1 MSCRIIT
8 SPITGKEE
16 TSQTWND
23 IRALVATEEE
33 ADKLYNQL
41 RSDEFK
47 NWFGDWTR
55 PNRGRVSKVV
65 NSIGEP
71 LVVYHGTDK
80 EFNTFDQAAEK
91 QTIADQGFYFAP
103 TRNQVKGTYGD
114 NIIPAFINA
123 NVLISDTRL
132 ERISEKKKLELQSQG
147 YDGYVYSYN
156 NKLSSADDIV
166 VFEPN
171 QIKSVFNVGTF
182 GVDKGGYDNT
192 KAGFVEVE
200 GGADA
205 QAKKM
210 AELKEKGAVRV
221 KPVTGGVSF
230 YFDPNNI
237 NFQLEGVPAS
247 KANKATLDII
257 KTAAAKMGISIEELD
272 QYTKDAKLDIEPN
285 VVGLSHIQRT
295 GNAVKAVIAIA
306 EGREDQALT
315 EEYVHIARAIVEQ
328 TNPQLVT
335 SMIAKIDRFK
345 IYDAVYKEYSKNPKY
360 QLSNGKPDIRKIKM
374 EAVDK
379 LMTELLI
386 NQNEGST
393 EFPELMEEKNRSM
406 LMEWWNTVLDFIRG
420 IYSKTNIDI
429 FKSTADIINS
439 GNIEGTVQDIKQDAL
454 FYQLKNNTKVDEAYN
469 RIMSEANK
477 MKGPNPEIVDA
488 AGKVIKARHYIYD
501 NVKEIFNTVSKKVK
515 SKFPDRRSDLQK
527 KLDDM
532 KKDWG
537 SDGHRFIEK
546 FIGKALIDK
555 NGYKLADPLDIE
567 IDTNIEPK
575 LQEKIK
581 GFAIQLVN
589 SYPPGTRFLVEKMV
603 VNTKTKDMLASTIDF
618 IAIAPNEKGDD
629 IKVDIFDWKFS
640 NINKSIN
647 DDIPGYKTSEWNAQM
662 NEYEIM
668 LINYGFK
675 RSQLRHTRMVP
686 FITGYVHAISGDTKS
701 PLLLSTL
708 EVGDPTNMNA
718 NDIYTLP
725 VPSLNELTD
734 NPEVDRL
741 ISALRAQW
749 QKLNALQVDPEKK
762 QTKKAQL
769 AQISIAIRNL
779 QVRLNFA
786 PITAIADTFFKNAG
800 EAIKGFDGINY
811 DNLSAEELNDKLGN
825 LIEYKKSALKFV
837 DIDQVFLSAYPKE
850 GLNSDNKIIREKLEH
865 NAALAKRLLEKID
878 QLQTNYAISLTLKQ
892 GIADNVEEIR
902 TKDGKFKAERAVIGL
917 VKSFFEGTQIP
928 AKLIKLGSKLVL
940 LSKNKVTL
948 AVARKLDEFKPILLA
963 LEKEAAG
970 QGKSAFDLIG
980 TIEDTKLNLIKKINP
995 KFYKDYKDAKENKD
1009 KQFLLDNVDLVKYK
1023 ELAEEAIQ
1031 KQIQEIE
1038 NTTYDVSDVN
1048 NNNNIRD
1055 IKIKNVRNSLDIT
1068 KDKFDGYNDYTF
1080 DRLFRK
1086 SMLED
1091 KHISEEYKKLAKN
1104 EAALNAWKFFIDLNE
1119 RAYKAGYLEEQG
1131 MSFFPLMEATIF
1143 KKIEQSKSGLG
1154 DAGNFLKD
1162 LYTTTEDESTNL
1174 SKIDPETGEL
1184 DRRIPKPFL
1193 RSKKPVEALSRD
1205 VAKIGTLWVKALYEY
1220 ENTKGLEN
1228 TLLTLAAVEENK
1240 GSIITD
1246 GDKVVF
1252 DGSIPRVNYGK
1263 NENASIMNAIVDDYL
1278 YGKSEDNS
1286 SLGNT
1291 QLGNVVS
1298 KLNKDKEVGEKR
1310 VTNVK
1315 KAIKNADILTRALAV
1330 GWKPLIS
1337 IANSFGNNFQAYINS
1352 GDNYKYAEY
1361 LENTGRVVSGAFSKE
1376 KKAILHLINPLNED
1390 ISTEKLREITKEI
1403 GIGRWL
1409 STWSF
1414 SDVMMVTNSFPEKR
1428 LQYANALSF
1437 IDNSMVKGGKIVNI
1451 RKELAKE
1458 DRATKYK
1465 MTFTERRQLESTF
1478 EERVTKLKETNSL
1491 EKNVKI
1497 EGDKIS
1503 IEGVS
1508 DDALAEYRTTVVE
1521 YNRDLNGQMSVD
1533 NKAAFTRDTIF
1544 KSFMMFK
1551 TWIPKQVIL
1560 RGKDIAKNAVTG
1572 DWEYGRGR
1580 VFLKVWAQ
1588 LGTRNIMKMRD
1599 IITGSEEGLRI
1610 MDEILQAKKEEYLK
1624 KYGEEL
1630 VISDEEFYDMMRSEL
1645 ENQIK
1650 ELKLLVG
1657 LMAMFAAAGAA
1668 IPDDDDTLDAA
1679 TKNRYKYLMKG
1690 MHKIQDELSFYY
1702 NPVSME
1708 SITKGSLIPSLG
1720 LLSKTY
1726 KIFTNTAAEGYG
1738 FATGDEQMMKK
1749 AYPLKYTFNI
1759 VPGVYQAM
1767 NEVVPY
1773 VFPEVS
1779 KELGIRVSSE
1789 SRTR

>member
-1 MSCRIIT
+1 MNTCNVRQNSI
-8 SPITGKEE
+8 
-16 TSQTWND
+16 D
-23 IRALVATEEE
+23 ALVKKGAIDSSMTIVDGGLFNELNQTYSDIAKNKYGVKNEGLLFNKE
-33 ADKLYNQL
+33 VKEVPRLGAPVYNREDTKSVL
-41 RSDEFK
+41 K
-47 NWFGDWTR
+47 AV
-55 PNRGRVSKVV
+55 PN
-65 NSIGEP
+65 NEM
-71 LVVYHGTDK
+71 
-80 EFNTFDQAAEK
+80 FD
-91 QTIADQGFYFAP
+91 
-103 TRNQVKGTYGD
+103 
-114 NIIPAFINA
+114 
-123 NVLISDTRL
+123 
-132 ERISEKKKLELQSQG
+132 ELQ
-147 YDGYVYSYN
+147 N
-156 NKLSSADDIV
+156 N
-166 VFEPN
+166 
-171 QIKSVFNVGTF
+171 
-182 GVDKGGYDNT
+182 YDNQPGL
-192 KAGFVEVE
+192 A
-200 GGADA
+200 
-205 QAKKM
+205 
-210 AELKEKGAVRV
+210 
-221 KPVTGGVSF
+221 
-230 YFDPNNI
+230 Y
-237 NFQLEGVPAS
+237 QLEEVPAS

-257 KTAAAKMGISIEELD
+257 KTAAAKMGISIEGLD
-272 QYTKDAKLDIEPN
+272 QYVKDAKLDIEPN

-295 GNAVKAVIAIA
+295 GDAVKAVIAIA
-306 EGREDQALT
+306 QGKEDQALT
-315 EEYVHIARAIVEQ
+315 EEYVHIARAIIEQ

-345 IYDAVYKEYSKNPKY
+345 IYDVVLKEYSKNPKY

-379 LMTELLI
+379 LITELII

-406 LMEWWNTVLDFIRG
+406 VKGWWDGILDFVRS
-420 IYSKTNIDI
+420 IYGKTNIDI

-469 RIMSEANK
+469 RIISEADK
-477 MKGPNPEIVDA
+477 LKGPNPAIVDS
-488 AGKVIKARHYIYD
+488 AGNVIKARHYIYD

-515 SKFPDRRSDLQK
+515 SKFPDRRSDAQK
-527 KLDDM
+527 RLDDM

-555 NGYKLADPLDIE
+555 NGYKLANPLDVE

-581 GFAIQLVN
+581 AFAIQLVN

-629 IKVDIFDWKFS
+629 VKVDIFDWKFS
-640 NINKSIN
+640 NINKSVN

-675 RSQLRHTRMVP
+675 RSQLRYTRMIP
-686 FITGYVHAISGDTKS
+686 FITGYTYAIPGDTKS
-701 PLLLSTL
+701 PLVLSTL
-708 EVGDPTNMNA
+708 EVGNPTNMEA
-718 NDIYTLP
+718 NDIFTLP
-725 VPSLNELTD
+725 VPSLNELTN

-741 ISALRAQW
+741 LSGLRAQW
-749 QKLNALQVDPEKK
+749 QKLNKLQVDPEKRHI
-762 QTKKAQL
+762 KKAQL

-786 PITAIADTFFKNAG
+786 PLTAIAETFFTNAG
-800 EAIKGFDGINY
+800 EAINEFDAINY
-811 DNLSAEELNDKLGN
+811 DNLSADEISDKLGK
-825 LIEYKKSALKFV
+825 LLEYKNSALKFV
-837 DIDQVFLSAYPKE
+837 DIDQVFLSAYPR
-850 GLNSDNKIIREKLEH
+850 NTISSDSKPILQKLEH
-865 NAALAKRLLEKID
+865 SAALAKSLLEKI
-878 QLQTNYAISLTLKQ
+878 QELQGNYAGYLGVKE
-892 GIADNVEEIR
+892 GIVNKVTDILS
-902 TKDGKFKAERAVIGL
+902 AERAVKGL

-928 AKLIKLGSKLVL
+928 AKIIKLGSKLVL
-940 LSKNKVTL
+940 LAKNKVTL
-948 AVARKLDEFKPILLA
+948 AVNRKLDEFKPILLA
-963 LEKEAAG
+963 LEKEAAS

-980 TIEDTKLNLIKKINP
+980 SVVTNSVGDKKLSLIKKIDP
-995 KFYKDYKDAKENKD
+995 KFFKDYQAAKDTRD
-1009 KQFLLDNVDLVKYK
+1009 KQFLLDNIDLDKYK
-1023 ELAEEAIQ
+1023 QLAEEAIQ
-1031 KQIQEIE
+1031 KQITEIE
-1038 NTTYDVSDVN
+1038 RTTYDIGDVN

-1055 IKIKNVRNSLDIT
+1055 IKIKNARNTLDIT
-1068 KDKFDGYNDYTF
+1068 KDNFDGYNDYTF

-1086 SMLED
+1086 SILED
-1091 KHISEEYKKLAKN
+1091 KHLSAEYKQLTKN
-1104 EAALNAWKFFIDLNE
+1104 EAAFNAWKFFIDLNE
-1119 RAYKAGYLEEQG
+1119 RAYKAGYLEQQG
-1131 MSFFPLMEATIF
+1131 MSFFPLLEATILQ
-1143 KKIEQSKSGLG
+1143 KIEQSKSGLG

-1162 LYTTTEDESTNL
+1162 LYTSTEDESTSL

-1184 DRRIPKPFL
+1184 DRRILKPL
-1193 RSKKPVEALSRD
+1193 TRTKKPVEALSKD

-1240 GSIITD
+1240 GSIVTD

-1263 NENASIMNAIVDDYL
+1263 NENASIMNAIVDDYV
-1278 YGKSEDNS
+1278 YGQSEDTS
-1286 SLGNT
+1286 SLGNV

-1315 KAIKNADILTRALAV
+1315 KTIKNADILVRALAV

-1352 GDNYKYAEY
+1352 GDNYNYSEY
-1361 LENTGRVVSGAFSKE
+1361 FANTNRVVTGAISKE
-1376 KKAILHLINPLNED
+1376 KKAMLHLITPLNED

-1409 STWSF
+1409 STWNF
-1414 SDVMMVTNSFPEKR
+1414 SDVMMVTNSFPERR

-1437 IDNSMVKGGKIVNI
+1437 IDNSMVKDGKIVNI
-1451 RKELAKE
+1451 RQELIKE
-1458 DRATKYK
+1458 DRAVKYK
-1465 MTFTERRQLESTF
+1465 MTAAQRKELENTF
-1478 EERVTKLKETNSL
+1478 EERVIKMREANPI
-1491 EKNVKI
+1491 EKSVKI

-1508 DDALAEYRTTVVE
+1508 DDALAEYRATIIE
-1521 YNRDLNGQMSVD
+1521 YNRNINGQMSVD

-1560 RGKDIAKNAVTG
+1560 RGKDISKNTLTG

-1580 VFLKVWAQ
+1580 VFLKTLAK

-1610 MDEILQAKKEEYLK
+1610 LDEMLQAKKEDYFK

-1657 LMAMFAAAGAA
+1657 VMGMIAAAGAM

-1679 TKNRYKYLMKG
+1679 TRNRYKYLMKG

-1708 SITKGSLIPSLG
+1708 SITKGSLVPSLG

-1738 FATGDEQMMKK
+1738 FAIGDEQMMKK
-1749 AYPLKYTFNI
+1749 AHPLKYTFNVI
-1759 VPGVYQAM
+1759 PGLYQAT
-1767 NEVVPY
+1767 NEVLPY

-1779 KELGIRVSSE
+1779 KDLGIIVSSA
-1789 SRTR
+1789 SRQQ